1 MSDKLSSIY
10 ETINNSLNT
19 YIMKK
24 FLIITTVAFFCLP
37 LLSCGKPTGDPKKDV
52 ENLKGLA
59 EKAMDNQIK
68 QMEQRLEFAE
78 FYAEDGDYK
87 GYEKFEKKL
96 NKLENAIHKDFK
108 KEHKAEFKDAEKRV
122 EKAEKKLNKHKDN
135 EDEEE

>member
-1 MSDKLSSIY
+1 
-10 ETINNSLNT
+10 
-19 YIMKK
+19 MKK
-24 FLIITTVAFFCLP
+24 FLIIATVAFFCLP

-52 ENLKGLA
+52 ENLKGLV

-96 NKLENAIHKDFK
+96 NKLENAIRKDF
-108 KEHKAEFKDAEKRV
+108 EHKAEYKDAKKRV